1 MKTLIRLSLIGS
13 ILFFTACNNSADT
26 ETNNADTSAVETEET
41 SSVSVTEEFP
51 RLFTYLQSQDSSFS
65 PDKFEGGEMDTK
77 DSLSRIKI
85 DTAQL
90 RPFRPY
96 LIYNRDS
103 SMAIDLVSYNYVIS
117 HKKGKTVIQQG
128 GPDTEVA
135 LLDLKNNTRKRILFL
150 GSAGTVLQAK
160 WNDDNSIAIV
170 GAEEVEGGKIK
181 PSIWNYDWTT
191 GKMELYQYPDAI
203 HANIKDYTEQGLNKQ
218 Y

>member
-1 MKTLIRLSLIGS
+1 LIGGL
-13 ILFFTACNNSADT
+13 LFFASCNNSADT
-26 ETNNADTSAVETEET
+26 KTNNADTAAVETEET
-41 SSVSVTEEFP
+41 SSVSVNEEFP

-65 PDKFEGGEMDTK
+65 PDKFEGGEMDLK
-77 DSLSRIKI
+77 DSLPKAKI

>member
-1 MKTLIRLSLIGS
+1 MKTVVKLSLIGS
-13 ILFFTACNNSADT
+13 LLFFASCN
-26 ETNNADTSAVETEET
+26 NNADTKANNDDTTAVETEET
-41 SSVSVTEEFP
+41 TFSVNEEFP
-51 RLFTYLQSQDSSFS
+51 RLFIYLQSQDSSFS
-65 PDKFEGGEMDTK
+65 ADKFEGGEMDTK
-77 DSLSRIKI
+77 DSLSRMKI

-103 SMAIDLVSYNYVIS
+103 SKAIDLVSYNYVLS
-117 HKKGKTVIQQG
+117 NKKGKTVIQQG

-160 WNDDNSIAIV
+160 WDDDNTIAIV

-181 PSIWNYDWTT
+181 PSIWKYDWIT

-203 HANIKDYTEQGLNKQ
+203 HANIKDYTEQGLNRQ
-218 Y
+218 